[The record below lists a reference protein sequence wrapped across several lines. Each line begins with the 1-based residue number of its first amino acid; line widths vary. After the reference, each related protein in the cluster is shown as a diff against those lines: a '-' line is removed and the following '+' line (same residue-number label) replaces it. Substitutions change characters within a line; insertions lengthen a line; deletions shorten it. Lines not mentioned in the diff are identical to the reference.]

1 MLSLA
6 RMYLGRDNWK
16 GVGRQRPSLRDQ
28 MRQRPERGRRLLMW
42 IGPWFVSRT
51 KSLDGKKY
59 GWRNCLMG
67 HTVVILS
74 TIYRASESLKDFRC
88 DRNVI
93 GHNSV
98 SQKDLMQKSDALMQ
112 KQIPAFMTPYLYKI
126 CTYHIIALRDGTRR
140 QLRRT
145 TQSRLSPMA
154 VS

>member
-1 MLSLA
+1 
-6 RMYLGRDNWK
+6 
-16 GVGRQRPSLRDQ
+16 
-28 MRQRPERGRRLLMW
+28 
-42 IGPWFVSRT
+42 
-51 KSLDGKKY
+51 
-59 GWRNCLMG
+59 MG

-98 SQKDLMQKSDALMQ
+98 SQKDLMQKSDALMR